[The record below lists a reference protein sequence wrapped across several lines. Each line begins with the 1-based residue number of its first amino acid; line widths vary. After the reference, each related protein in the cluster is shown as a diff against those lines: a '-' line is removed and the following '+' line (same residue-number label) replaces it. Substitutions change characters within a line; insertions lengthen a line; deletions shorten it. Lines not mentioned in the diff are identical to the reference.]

1 MPTLWAKS
9 QGTYPLHS
17 AYEWAQVGDPNQEYD
32 NTNLIG
38 ASGWVVAPEDS
49 GADVP
54 FSHPFGF
61 DWELSIALDVPSQ
74 GLLSPAN
81 AGAEEGDDSPNHNT
95 IALAD
100 QLGLAVPEGLLGLE
114 WDIGLLPASYRGQ
127 VNHGDRVAVLGRWIL
142 DQGHDVDGFY
152 RTEIHP
158 PLLVASATVVQP
170 ADKTTQRTRVL
181 FMSRPYLSG
190 QTFTTNLDTRYQ
202 DGVDD
207 DGPLLSPLFSSHA
220 FKELVGVLTFGSGMI
235 EMHPKIKSKPFRGSH
250 QAQFVVRPPGRP
262 PAPGAEL
269 LVSYRFTVRTP
280 CL

>member
-17 AYEWAQVGDPNQEYD
+17 AYEWAQGLAPADEYD
-32 NTNLIG
+32 NSTLVG
-38 ASGWVVAPEDS
+38 SAGWVVAPEDS

-61 DWELSIALDVPSQ
+61 DWEFSIALDAPSQ
-74 GLLSPAN
+74 RLLSPAN
-81 AGAEEGDDSPNHNT
+81 AGAEEGSDSPNHNT

-100 QLGLAVPEGLLGLE
+100 QLGLTVPEGLLGLE

-158 PLLVASATVVQP
+158 PLLIASGTVIQ
-170 ADKTTQRTRVL
+170 KETRSRVI

-190 QTFTTNLDTRYQ
+190 QSFTNNVDTRYV
-202 DGVDD
+202 DNVDD
-207 DGPLLSPLFSSHA
+207 DG
-220 FKELVGVLTFGSGMI
+220 
-235 EMHPKIKSKPFRGSH
+235 
-250 QAQFVVRPPGRP
+250 
-262 PAPGAEL
+262 
-269 LVSYRFTVRTP
+269 Y
-280 CL
+280 